1 MQNSMAKL
9 EDSFAISN
17 KIKHALTIQSV
28 NCALW
33 YIYNE
38 LKSYNYTK
46 TCRDVYR
53 SLFNIAKTWK
63 KPRCPSGSE

>member
-9 EDSFAISN
+9 EDSFVISN
-17 KIKHALTIQSV
+17 KIKHALTIQSG

-38 LKSYNYTK
+38 LKSYIYTK
-46 TCRDVYR
+46 TCRDFYR
-53 SLFNIAKTWK
+53 SLFDIAKTWK
-63 KPRCPSGSE
+63 QPRYPSVSE